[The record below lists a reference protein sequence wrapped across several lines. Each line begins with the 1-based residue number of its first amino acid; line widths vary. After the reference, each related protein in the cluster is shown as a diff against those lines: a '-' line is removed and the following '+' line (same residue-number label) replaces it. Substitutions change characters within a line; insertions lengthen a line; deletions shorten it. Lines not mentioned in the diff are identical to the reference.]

1 VLSLG
6 ALVRLTRLSTASLSA
21 LAVFVAFMGR
31 TKNFRLSLGNAAPL
45 LFIGMCT
52 FIANDLE
59 DLEKDRLIHP
69 DRPLPARK
77 LTPEFAAILYFV
89 SLGVALFSTR
99 HFVAQDI
106 AFWYYGLAVASISYV
121 YIVDGLPSL
130 KTVYV
135 AAASS
140 IPVLIIARSFPDEP
154 RLYVFT
160 GSVFLFTLG
169 REICGDIQ
177 DRDGDAVS
185 YLHRFSPTSLAV
197 FAFSL
202 NALGVVLL
210 AFQVRRPA
218 EIADVLG
225 MTFILAV
232 AALYWFKLH
241 RHRRASLLMKLQ
253 LFVGLYLLI

>member
-1 VLSLG
+1 L
-6 ALVRLTRLSTASLSA
+6 LSA
-21 LAVFVAFMGR
+21 LAVFVAFLGR
-31 TKNFRLSLGNAAPL
+31 TENFRLSLGNATPL

-59 DLEKDRLIHP
+59 DLDKDRLIHP
-69 DRPLPARK
+69 ERPLPARN
-77 LTPEFAAILYFV
+77 LTIEFAAILYFV

-99 HFVAQDI
+99 YFVAEDI
-106 AFWYYGLAVASISYV
+106 AFWYYSLAVISISYV
-121 YIVDGLPSL
+121 YVVDGLPSL

-140 IPVLIIARSFPDEP
+140 IPVLIIARSFAKEP
-154 RLYVFT
+154 RLYVIA

-185 YLHRFSPTSLAV
+185 YTQRFKPSFLAV

-210 AFQVRRPA
+210 AFVVRRPA
-218 EIADVLG
+218 EIADVLA
-225 MTFILAV
+225 MTFILAL
-232 AALYWFKLH
+232 AGLYWFKFG
-241 RHRRASLLMKLQ
+241 RHRRATSLMKVQ
-253 LFVGLYLLI
+253 LFVGLYLLV